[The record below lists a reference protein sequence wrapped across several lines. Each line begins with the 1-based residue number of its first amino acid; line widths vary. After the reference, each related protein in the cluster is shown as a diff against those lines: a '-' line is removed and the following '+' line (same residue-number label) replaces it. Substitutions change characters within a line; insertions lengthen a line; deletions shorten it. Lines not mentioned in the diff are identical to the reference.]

1 MSIYSNWTNYVVEYV
16 KENGEPAFWKEYA
29 KVEKSIYTKAL
40 AIDGGVISGKF
51 SELVKEFDVNEIYFM
66 GFLDGINES
75 IDKELDLEDIES
87 DSEVSFK
94 IDYEKL
100 YFNMLDS
107 KADYLYTLSQWDRIF
122 SPEKR
127 KEIQKTW
134 RESKTVINEVKVG
147 RNDACPCGS
156 GKKYK
161 KCCGK

>member
-1 MSIYSNWTNYVVEYV
+1 MGVYSNWTNYVVDYV
-16 KENGEPAFWKEYA
+16 KEHVEPSFWREYA
-29 KVEKSIYTKAL
+29 KIEKAMYTKAL
-40 AIDGGVISGKF
+40 AIEGGVITGKF
-51 SELVKEFDVNEIYFM
+51 NELAEEFQVDEVHFM

-75 IDKELDLEDIES
+75 IDNEIDLEAVEV
-87 DSEVSFK
+87 DSEISFK

-107 KADYLYTLSQWDRIF
+107 KADYLYTLPQWDRIF

-127 KEIQKTW
+127 KEIQQAW
-134 RESKTVINEVKVG
+134 RSSKTVVNEEKIG
-147 RNDACPCGS
+147 RNDQCPCGS

>member
-1 MSIYSNWTNYVVEYV
+1 MGLYNDWTNYVIEYV

-29 KVEKSIYTKAL
+29 IVEKEVYTRAL
-40 AIDGGVISGKF
+40 AISNGVIEGKI
-51 SELVKEFDVNEIYFM
+51 SELAKEFAVSEIHFM

-75 IDKELDLEDIES
+75 IEKELDLESMDEN
-87 DSEVSFK
+87 SEVQIK

-107 KADYLYTLSQWDRIF
+107 KADYLYSLPQWDRIF

-127 KEIQKTW
+127 KEIQKAW
-134 RESKTVINEVKVG
+134 RDSKTVVNENKVG